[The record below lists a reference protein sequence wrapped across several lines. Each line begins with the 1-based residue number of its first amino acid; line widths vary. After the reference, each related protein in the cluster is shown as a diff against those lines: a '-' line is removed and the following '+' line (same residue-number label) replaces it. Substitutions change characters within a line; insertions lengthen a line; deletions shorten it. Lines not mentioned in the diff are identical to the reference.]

1 VTVELRLEPILSPVS
16 EVDCGKE
23 FCVEKA
29 GINLGADGEPGEGVR
44 VIQGPG
50 DARSGSRHGQWRP

>member
-1 VTVELRLEPILSPVS
+1 MELRLELILLPVS
-16 EVDCGKE
+16 EVDYGTE
-23 FCVEKA
+23 LCVEKA

-50 DARSGSRHGQWRP
+50 DARSGSRRGQWRP